1 MGQFF
6 QILFGFSDN
15 SLVSSEFKNLFQGHI
30 YWLILAVT
38 LCFPIYHWLH
48 SKIRR
53 TNSVMISKIIPVL
66 TIAFSL
72 TLLFLS
78 TAMLVG
84 KTFNPFL
91 YFRF

>member
-6 QILFGFSDN
+6 KILFGFSDN
-15 SLVSSEFKNLFQGHI
+15 SLVSSEFMNVFQGHI
-30 YWLILAVT
+30 YWLILALI
-38 LCFPIYHWLH
+38 LCFPIYHWVHAKVRGVSSL
-48 SKIRR
+48 
-53 TNSVMISKIIPVL
+53 IITKSIPL
-66 TIAFSL
+66 MTIVFSI